1 VTGYLLKRLAA
12 AVPVLLGVSVLVFAM
27 LAFLPGDAVDAI
39 VGSSGASLSAEQR
52 TAIRDQLGL
61 NQPLP
66 VRYAS
71 FIGNA
76 LRGDL
81 GRSISTR
88 RPVTQEIQEQIG
100 PTLQLTVASI
110 GIAAVVGLTLG
121 TLAALRHNTRWDAG
135 VMALALGGVSI
146 PNFWLGLLLLLVF
159 SLGLGWLP
167 SAGSEGVERLVMP
180 AAALGY
186 GAAAIV
192 ARLTRSSMLEVLGQD
207 FMRTARAKGLG
218 ERAVVVRH
226 GLKNALIPVITLLGL
241 QAGVLIANAVVVET
255 VFSRQGIGRLLVQGL
270 SNRDFPLVQG
280 IILVVA
286 VIYVFL
292 NLAVDVAYAWIDPRI
307 RYS

>member
-1 VTGYLLKRLAA
+1 VTRYLVKRLLA
-12 AVPVLLGVSVLVFAM
+12 AVPVLLGVSIVVFAM

-39 VGSSGASLSAEQR
+39 VGSGSTLTADQR
-52 TAIRDQLGL
+52 EAIRDQLGL

-66 VRYAS
+66 MRYAS

-76 LRGDL
+76 VRGDL

-88 RPVTQEIQEQIG
+88 RPVSQEIEDQIG
-100 PTLQLTVASI
+100 PTLELTVASMA
-110 GIAAVVGLTLG
+110 IAAVLGLALG

-146 PNFWLGLLLLLVF
+146 PNFWLGILLLLIF

-167 SAGSEGVERLVMP
+167 SAGSGGVQRLIMP
-180 AAALGY
+180 AATLGY
-186 GAAAIV
+186 GAAAVV

-207 FMRTARAKGLG
+207 FMRTARAKGLR
-218 ERAVVVRH
+218 ERSVVVGH
-226 GLKNALIPVITLLGL
+226 ALKNALIPVVTLLGL
-241 QAGVLIANAVVVET
+241 QGGVLIANAVVVET
-255 VFSRQGIGRLLVQGL
+255 VFSRQGIGRLLVQAL

-280 IILVVA
+280 IVLVVA